1 MNEPHPTAE
10 VLSQEI
16 EDLRRK
22 NVALEL
28 AQQESLRELR
38 DRRHTEETLRKTNRA
53 LRALSEC
60 NRALV
65 RGVSEPE
72 LLNEICRIIV
82 DTAGYRL
89 AWVGYAENDAAQ
101 TVRPVGQAGFEEGY
115 LERVDIT
122 WADRERGRGP
132 VGVAIRH
139 CRPAITKNIASDPN
153 FAPWREEAGRRGYA
167 SCIGLPLC
175 TAERAFGALAIYAP
189 EEEAF
194 DDEEVRLLADLA
206 DNLAYGI
213 TAIRER
219 SARQQAEHALGES
232 KARLEAIV
240 HSVSELILILDE
252 EGRYL
257 DVLTSE
263 SELLRLASQQLLGR
277 TLEEV
282 MPPHTAAALLN
293 AIRRALRTGKM
304 QVVEYPLDVL
314 VGHRWFEGR
323 TMPIRGLSA
332 PARVVWVAH
341 DITDRKHAEE
351 ALRQSHEELERRVE
365 ERTAELAAT
374 NTRLVAEIA
383 ERERAERMTRESEC
397 RYHMLFEDSPIALWL
412 EDLSAIRA
420 FLRHRAEE
428 GVRDFR
434 QFFDEHPDAVAE
446 CLRRLHVLDVNKAT
460 LSLLEA
466 SDKNEVLGNLE
477 SFFTDHGLDVFRDA
491 LVALAEGSRRYE
503 AESLHRTLRGKPIH
517 VALSLA
523 VAPGCEETQSLV
535 VVSML
540 DVTERKRAEQAVL
553 QEQDRLRRL
562 LDVYEQHR
570 RLAAY
575 EIHDAIAQPLTA
587 ALMTLQGGLSQV
599 SSRCEAPINE
609 GFHGALGL
617 LQQTIGESRRLM
629 SGLRPP
635 ILDDDGLVKAIDYL
649 VCESE
654 TEVEID
660 YSHDVRFGR
669 LVWPL
674 ETAIFRIVQESLHN
688 ALRHSRAKRVR
699 IVLDQQD
706 DRVRIEVRDW
716 GIGFD
721 PARVDPNRFGLEGI
735 RERAELFGG
744 SLLIE
749 SAPGEGTRI
758 VVDFPIIEA
767 PTTEQDPL

>member
-1 MNEPHPTAE
+1 MDDPYPTAE
-10 VLSQEI
+10 VLSREI

-28 AQQESLRELR
+28 AQQEHLRELS

-89 AWVGYAENDAAQ
+89 AWVGYAEDDAAK

-115 LERVDIT
+115 LETVDVT

-132 VGVAIRH
+132 VGVAIRQ
-139 CRPAITKNIASDPN
+139 CRPAIIKNIASDAD

-167 SCIGLPLC
+167 SCIGVPLC
-175 TAERAFGALAIYAP
+175 TSGRAFGALAIYAP
-189 EEEAF
+189 EEGAF

-219 SARQQAEHALGES
+219 SARQQAEQALGES

-240 HSVSELILILDE
+240 HSVSELILVLDE
-252 EGRYL
+252 DGRYL

-263 SELLRLASQQLLGR
+263 SELLRRASQQLLGR
-277 TLEEV
+277 TLDEV
-282 MPPHTAAALLN
+282 MPPQTAAALLN
-293 AIRRALRTGKM
+293 AIRTALRTGKM

-323 TMPIRGLSA
+323 TMPIRGLA
-332 PARVVWVAH
+332 PPQVIWVAH
-341 DITDRKHAEE
+341 DITDRKRAEE
-351 ALRQSHEELERRVE
+351 ALRQSHENLEIRVE
-365 ERTAELAAT
+365 ERTAELAAA
-374 NTRLVAEIA
+374 NARLVAEIA

-412 EDLSAIRA
+412 EDLSAIRD

-434 QFFDEHPDAVAE
+434 KFFAEHPSAVTE

-477 SFFTDHGLDVFRDA
+477 SFFTDRGLEVFRDA
-491 LVALAEGSRRYE
+491 LVALAEGRRRYE
-503 AESLHRTLRGKPIH
+503 AESLHHTLRGKPIH

-570 RLAAY
+570 RLVAY

-599 SSRCEAPINE
+599 SSHCETPINE
-609 GFHGALGL
+609 GLQGALGL

-635 ILDDDGLVKAIDYL
+635 ILDDDGLVEAIDYL

-654 TEVEID
+654 TDVEIV
-660 YSHDVRFGR
+660 YTNDVRFGR

-699 IVLDQQD
+699 IALDQQE

-744 SLLIE
+744 NLVIE
-749 SAPGEGTRI
+749 STPGEGTRI
-758 VVDFPIIEA
+758 AVDFPIIEA
-767 PTTEQDPL
+767 PVTERGPL

>member
-1 MNEPHPTAE
+1 MDAPYPTAE
-10 VLSQEI
+10 VLSREI

-22 NVALEL
+22 NAALEL
-28 AQQESLRELR
+28 AQQEHLREIS
-38 DRRHTEETLRKTNRA
+38 DRRQTENTLRKTNRA

-65 RGVSEPE
+65 RGASEPE

-89 AWVGYAENDAAQ
+89 AWVGYSQDDAAK

-115 LERVDIT
+115 LETVDIT

-132 VGVAIRH
+132 VGVAIRQ
-139 CRPAITKNIASDPN
+139 CRPTIIKNIASDAD
-153 FAPWREEAGRRGYA
+153 FAPWREEAGRRGYM
-167 SCIGLPLC
+167 SCIGVPLC
-175 TAERAFGALAIYAP
+175 TSGRAFGALAIYAP
-189 EEEAF
+189 EEGAF

-219 SARQQAEHALGES
+219 AARQQAEQALGES

-240 HSVSELILILDE
+240 HSVSELILVLDE

-263 SELLRLASQQLLGR
+263 SELLRRASQQLLGR
-277 TLEEV
+277 TLDEV
-282 MPPHTAAALLN
+282 MPPQTAAALLN
-293 AIRRALRTGKM
+293 AIRAALRTGKM

-314 VGHRWFEGR
+314 AGHRWFEGR
-323 TMPIRGLSA
+323 TMPIRGLA
-332 PARVVWVAH
+332 PPQVIWVAH
-341 DITDRKHAEE
+341 DITDRKRAEE
-351 ALRQSHEELERRVE
+351 ALRQSHEELERRVN
-365 ERTAELAAT
+365 ERTAELAAA
-374 NTRLVAEIA
+374 NARLVAEIT

-397 RYHMLFEDSPIALWL
+397 RYHTLFEDSPIALWL
-412 EDLSAIRA
+412 EDLSAIRD

-434 QFFDEHPDAVAE
+434 QFFAEHPGAVAE

-466 SDKNEVLGNLE
+466 GDKNEVLGSLE
-477 SFFTDHGLDVFRDA
+477 SFFTDRGLDVFRDA

-503 AESLHRTLRGKPIH
+503 AESLHHTLRGKPIH
-517 VALSLA
+517 VAISLA

-540 DVTERKRAEQAVL
+540 DITERKRAEQAVL

-570 RLAAY
+570 RLVAY
-575 EIHDAIAQPLTA
+575 EIHDAIAQPLAA

-609 GFHGALGL
+609 VLQGALGL

-635 ILDDDGLVKAIDYL
+635 ILDDDGLVEAIDYL
-649 VCESE
+649 VCESG
-654 TEVEID
+654 TGVKID

-674 ETAIFRIVQESLHN
+674 ETAIFRIVQESLQN

-706 DRVRIEVRDW
+706 DRVRVEVRDW

-744 SLLIE
+744 NLLIE

-758 VVDFPIIEA
+758 VADFPIIEA
-767 PTTEQDPL
+767 PATERDPL